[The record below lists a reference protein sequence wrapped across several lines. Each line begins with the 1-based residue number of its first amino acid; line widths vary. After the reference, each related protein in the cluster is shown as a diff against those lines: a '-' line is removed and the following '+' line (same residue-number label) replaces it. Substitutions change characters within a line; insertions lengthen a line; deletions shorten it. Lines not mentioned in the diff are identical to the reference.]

1 MKIVNRIVGCA
12 AVGLFLLAGCAS
24 TPDAPDGPSSEGG
37 AEAAQE
43 AQQGADSVELAGR
56 SVGPDEAFEE
66 GAAPP
71 DDDATEGSQQVL
83 ECTSGYFQPNNG
95 SPGGGIEAWRLCYEG
110 GSNYRICR
118 GGYAPIRP
126 YNSLCG
132 NGTVHYW
139 YPQGWSGWVQS
150 WEG

>member
-1 MKIVNRIVGCA
+1 MKTLNRIVSCA

-24 TPDAPDGPSSEGG
+24 TPDEPQGPSTEGVAAIDEAQPG
-37 AEAAQE
+37 AE
-43 AQQGADSVELAGR
+43 SVELAGR
-56 SVGPDEAFEE
+56 SAGPDGASEE
-66 GAAPP
+66 GAAPA
-71 DDDATEGSQQVL
+71 DEDAADESQKIL
-83 ECTSGYFQPNNG
+83 ECTSGYFHPNNG
-95 SPGGGIEAWRLCYEG
+95 SPGGWIEAWRLCYEG

-132 NGTVHYW
+132 NGTVYYW

>member
-1 MKIVNRIVGCA
+1 MKTLNRIVGCA
-12 AVGLFLLAGCAS
+12 TAGLFLLAGCAS
-24 TPDAPDGPSSEGG
+24 TPDEPEGPSTE
-37 AEAAQE
+37 EAAANDE
-43 AQQGADSVELAGR
+43 AQHDTDSVDLASR
-56 SVGPDEAFEE
+56 SVGPDGAFEE
-66 GAAPP
+66 GAAPS
-71 DDDATEGSQQVL
+71 DEDAADASQKVL
-83 ECTSGYFQPNNG
+83 ECTSGYFHPNNG
-95 SPGGGIEAWRLCYEG
+95 SPGGWIEAWRLCYEG